1 MKITDL
7 QRLLNSY
14 KVRIMNLFGRGFIES
29 IDDSTQIQKVKAK
42 LMADESLDELER
54 LQDYGYASSPLPNSE
69 ILVVFPNGNRGH
81 GIVIKSD
88 DRRYRVKNLAAGE
101 VAIYTDEGD
110 KIHFKRGNKIEITT
124 GELTVNAS
132 VKAVI
137 NTVNAEVNAT
147 VKAKVTSPLTE
158 IISSTGVTM
167 TTPLLNVS
175 GLIQCAGIGA
185 GVAPIAGK
193 AKILGDLEA
202 TGDVSDGTRS
212 MAGDRAIYNTHTH
225 PENGTG
231 GGTTSAPNE
240 PM

>member
-1 MKITDL
+1 MRITDI

-14 KVRIMNLFGRGFIES
+14 KVRIINLLGRGFVES
-29 IDDSTQIQKVKAK
+29 IDDSTQIQKVKGK
-42 LMADESLDELER
+42 LMADESLDDLER
-54 LQDYGYASSPLPNSE
+54 LQDYGYASNPLPSGE
-69 ILVVFPNGNRGH
+69 MLVAFPSGNRGH
-81 GIVIKSD
+81 GIVIKCD
-88 DRRYRVKNLAAGE
+88 DRRYRVKNLASGE

-110 KIHFKRGNKIEITT
+110 KIHLKRGNKIEITT

-132 VKAVI
+132 I
-137 NTVNAEVNAT
+137 
-147 VKAKVTSPLTE
+147 KAKVTAPTTE
-158 IISSTGVTM
+158 IISATGVTI

-175 GLIQCAGIGA
+175 GLIQCAGLGA
-185 GVAPIAGK
+185 GVTPVAGK

-212 MAGDRAIYNTHTH
+212 MAGDRTIYNTHTH